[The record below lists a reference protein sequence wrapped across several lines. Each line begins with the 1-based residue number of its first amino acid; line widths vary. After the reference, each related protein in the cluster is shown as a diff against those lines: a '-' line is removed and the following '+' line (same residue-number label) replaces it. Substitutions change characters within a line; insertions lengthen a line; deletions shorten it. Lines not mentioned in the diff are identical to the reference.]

1 MGVRDAGWLMLF
13 AETNQEVYDNYL
25 QAMRIGE
32 AVGLPI
38 MICQDGFITSHAIEN
53 IELVE
58 TEKVREFV
66 GEYKPQHCL
75 LNKDE
80 PMAVGAYATPVYY
93 MEAKRQQA
101 QAMMDAKEVIK
112 RVGAEF
118 AAMTGRQYGL
128 IEKYMMDDAEMAII
142 IIGSSAGTAKQAIL
156 ELRAQGKKA
165 GLIKIRSFRPFPAEA
180 IAEALKDVKA
190 FAAMDKDDSFNA
202 HCGPIFA
209 ETAAALYA
217 AGVSAPKGINY
228 IYGRGGRVGRV
239 ASSQHVFAELEK
251 ISGSGDTGDTYR
263 YLDVRE

>member
-1 MGVRDAGWLMLF
+1 M
-13 AETNQEVYDNYL
+13 
-25 QAMRIGE
+25 
-32 AVGLPI
+32 P
-38 MICQDGFITSHAIEN
+38 
-53 IELVE
+53 
-58 TEKVREFV
+58 
-66 GEYKPQHCL
+66 
-75 LNKDE
+75 
-80 PMAVGAYATPVYY
+80 VGAYATPAYY
-93 MEAKRQQA
+93 MEANRQQA
-101 QAMMDAKEVIK
+101 QAMTDAKEVIK
-112 RVGAEF
+112 KVGAEF

-228 IYGRGGRVGRV
+228 IYGLGGRDVRV
-239 ASSQHVFAELEK
+239 ESIQHVFAELEK